1 MTTANGMN
9 EASREW
15 MRRGKV
21 HSGRSIPARLR
32 AENRTLPVMLTTL
45 LPVGLS
51 LVSVPIFRF
60 ILSALRLSFFHLQ
73 IMEPSECSE

>member
-1 MTTANGMN
+1 M
-9 EASREW
+9 
-15 MRRGKV
+15 KV
-21 HSGRSIPARLR
+21 NSCHIPHGFPHHGLTLGILSVHIFSI
-32 AENRTLPVMLTTL
+32 
-45 LPVGLS
+45 S